1 MQQEGNKTMNK
12 PKRLNARQ
20 VGDAIYKYSL
30 FIEVIVVFALFQ
42 FLTDGT
48 FMSTRNLSNL
58 MMQGT
63 TCSLIAVTMML
74 VIVSCN
80 SDLSAGAVLGCIGTI
95 TATLQVNLTW
105 GTGMTIFGALAV
117 GLFLG
122 LWHGYW
128 IAYKKLPA
136 FIVTLATQLVVKG
149 INLLVGN
156 GMAIGPVNPS
166 FAFIGKEYLPNLI
179 FQDAGFNDTCLFLT
193 IIFIAVYVFLSV
205 SGERKRIAQ
214 GVIQPRWGKTILKI
228 TAIAVIAIAVAS
240 IFIFYKGFP
249 YAILLLLAVAAV
261 VAYVVQN
268 TQFGRYVF
276 AIGGNAE
283 AARMSGINNEKV
295 IMQIYVLHSIVVS
308 LASIVYLGRVGQAT
322 ATAGTS
328 FEFTAITGCVVG
340 GTSIVGGRGNVVGA
354 VIGTMLMAALDNG
367 MSLLNMGQSAQYI
380 VKGLVLMLAI
390 AMDVISRNKK
400 G

>member
-1 MQQEGNKTMNK
+1 MSHKEKSYTMQQEGNKTMNK

-166 FAFIGKEYLPNLI
+166 F
-179 FQDAGFNDTCLFLT
+179 
-193 IIFIAVYVFLSV
+193 S
-205 SGERKRIAQ
+205 
-214 GVIQPRWGKTILKI
+214 
-228 TAIAVIAIAVAS
+228 
-240 IFIFYKGFP
+240 
-249 YAILLLLAVAAV
+249 
-261 VAYVVQN
+261 
-268 TQFGRYVF
+268 
-276 AIGGNAE
+276 
-283 AARMSGINNEKV
+283 
-295 IMQIYVLHSIVVS
+295 
-308 LASIVYLGRVGQAT
+308 
-322 ATAGTS
+322 
-328 FEFTAITGCVVG
+328 
-340 GTSIVGGRGNVVGA
+340 
-354 VIGTMLMAALDNG
+354 
-367 MSLLNMGQSAQYI
+367 
-380 VKGLVLMLAI
+380 
-390 AMDVISRNKK
+390 
-400 G
+400 